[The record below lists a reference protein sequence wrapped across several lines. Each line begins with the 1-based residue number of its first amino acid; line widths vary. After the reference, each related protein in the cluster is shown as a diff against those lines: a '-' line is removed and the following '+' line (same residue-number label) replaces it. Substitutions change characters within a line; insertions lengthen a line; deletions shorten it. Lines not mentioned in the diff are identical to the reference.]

1 MAKKRKS
8 KNKSFLQK
16 LIYIF
21 LAIILVYS
29 VLHYL
34 GLTQEFDTKVQNALN
49 KASSYTEQI
58 AQPQQE
64 LPKPDASE
72 TSVTKEASSKQTAQ
86 DSEQNTHKSAKTD
99 APLLEGNDSYRASS
113 VEIPLCPATM
123 TKGSDVPGHEVHT
136 YAGFELCYRED
147 YEDSEWVAYTITRE
161 KLVSVI
167 KRTDDFRADT
177 SITTGSATPA
187 DYKASG
193 YDRGHLAPA
202 ADMQW
207 SSETMHESFLMSN
220 MTPQAPQLNRGMW
233 KELEENVRKWAQNFG
248 EVTVVTGPV
257 LEKPSAEY
265 SSIGSNKVAVPEFFY
280 KALLSKS
287 NNGDTIM
294 AAFIMPNKKCEGEI
308 WDYAVSVDEIEERTG
323 IDFFSAL
330 DDSIEN
336 ETEKNINLS
345 EWKNCL
351 N

>member
-1 MAKKRKS
+1 M
-8 KNKSFLQK
+8 FP
-16 LIYIF
+16 I
-21 LAIILVYS
+21 
-29 VLHYL
+29 
-34 GLTQEFDTKVQNALN
+34 
-49 KASSYTEQI
+49 
-58 AQPQQE
+58 
-64 LPKPDASE
+64 
-72 TSVTKEASSKQTAQ
+72 
-86 DSEQNTHKSAKTD
+86 DSTTGDYDENM
-99 APLLEGNDSYRASS
+99 L
-113 VEIPLCPATM
+113 
-123 TKGSDVPGHEVHT
+123 GHEVHT

-294 AAFIMPNKKCEGEI
+294 AAFIMPNQKCEGEI

>member
-49 KASSYTEQI
+49 KASSYTEQN
-58 AQPQQE
+58 AQPQQQ
-64 LPKPDASE
+64 PKTDASE

-86 DSEQNTHKSAKTD
+86 DSGQNTHESAKTD
-99 APLLEGNDSYRASS
+99 AP
-113 VEIPLCPATM
+113 
-123 TKGSDVPGHEVHT
+123 GHEVHT
-136 YAGFELCYRED
+136 FAGFELCYRED

-323 IDFFSAL
+323 TYDGKS
-330 DDSIEN
+330 DW
-336 ETEKNINLS
+336 NLYQ
-345 EWKNCL
+345 
-351 N
+351 

>member
-1 MAKKRKS
+1 
-8 KNKSFLQK
+8 
-16 LIYIF
+16 
-21 LAIILVYS
+21 
-29 VLHYL
+29 
-34 GLTQEFDTKVQNALN
+34 
-49 KASSYTEQI
+49 
-58 AQPQQE
+58 
-64 LPKPDASE
+64 
-72 TSVTKEASSKQTAQ
+72 
-86 DSEQNTHKSAKTD
+86 
-99 APLLEGNDSYRASS
+99 
-113 VEIPLCPATM
+113 M

>member
-21 LAIILVYS
+21 IAIILVYS

-161 KLVSVI
+161 KLSCIVSELHCM
-167 KRTDDFRADT
+167 
-177 SITTGSATPA
+177 SAAGARCP
-187 DYKASG
+187 
-193 YDRGHLAPA
+193 
-202 ADMQW
+202 
-207 SSETMHESFLMSN
+207 
-220 MTPQAPQLNRGMW
+220 
-233 KELEENVRKWAQNFG
+233 
-248 EVTVVTGPV
+248 
-257 LEKPSAEY
+257 
-265 SSIGSNKVAVPEFFY
+265 
-280 KALLSKS
+280 LS
-287 NNGDTIM
+287 
-294 AAFIMPNKKCEGEI
+294 
-308 WDYAVSVDEIEERTG
+308 
-323 IDFFSAL
+323 
-330 DDSIEN
+330 
-336 ETEKNINLS
+336 
-345 EWKNCL
+345 
-351 N
+351 